1 MVAPT
6 EPMRLGG
13 GRQVALWRPLRTSP
27 TLIPPGRFGGPAP
40 NAIPGLSGWWDGG
53 ALSAMT
59 DPSGSPLSAWNEPI
73 GQLAD
78 KSGSGSPLVPYSFA
92 VPSGQPSATPRLN
105 AFLGGCGR
113 VAGGAGT
120 LAPALDPDIGFR
132 RLTGG
137 IGSATAWTRYLVW
150 SRPNWRQN
158 SGRDTLSVT
167 LFSVGGVPILQLDSN
182 GGTARLVLLP
192 GSSQTVL
199 STTMERRHS
208 HSVILRYTP
217 GQGIDA
223 WLDGTKVATSA
234 RNTLS
239 ANAPGPEVL
248 LHDQTLLGAA
258 QCWFH
263 EAASWDRAILDS
275 EATTLL
281 AAGQRW
287 VRGARR
293 GILLVIDGQ
302 SNAINYAINDGA
314 AALLAQ
320 GIAWHL
326 GALAYNVLATT
337 GSPASYTMQSGH
349 GIYPAVNGLYPG
361 SFLND
366 PNDGSSPT
374 TWSVGADGLAVQ
386 AALAGLAPEDQTDIA
401 ALIWPWNET
410 DSLRGYVEKAT
421 FLAAAQRFLALERGM
436 LGRAAVDLPLIW
448 WNAIPY
454 GGNDGIQMHREVVVA
469 LASDPAQN
477 VVIGNPQTSDSNAR
491 NAIWDPTTG
500 LASGGDT
507 AHRDGGDNQ
516 RFARLAAGIAARAIL
531 ATGRGDTIRTIP
543 VGVPTVGGPRIVHAY
558 LATPITVILTVQH
571 DVGTDVRIPLRAA
584 EGTGFAVMDGGSIL
598 APGSIIPAISCS
610 RQDATHLLVTLA
622 GAPTNPAASC
632 WLYYPYGA
640 AALGRG
646 NAVTD
651 NFSAIV
657 PPTGWDIAGDLGTA
671 WTLDYP
677 LAATAAPIALS
688 ASPT

>member
-1 MVAPT
+1 MVAPA
-6 EPMRLGG
+6 EPMRLG
-13 GRQVALWRPLRTSP
+13 GRQVALWRPLRTSS
-27 TLIPPGRFGGPAP
+27 TLPPGGFGGPAP

-53 ALSAMT
+53 VLSAMT

-78 KSGSGSPLVPYSFA
+78 KSGSGSPLLPYSFA
-92 VPSGQPSATPRLN
+92 VPSGPPSATPRLN

-158 SGRDTLSVT
+158 SGRDTLPVT

-182 GGTARLVLLP
+182 GGTARLMLLL

-223 WLDGTKVATSA
+223 WLDGTKVATGA
-234 RNTLS
+234 PNTLS
-239 ANAPGPEVL
+239 SNPPGPEVL

-281 AAGQRW
+281 AAAQRW
-287 VRGARR
+287 IRGARR
-293 GILLVIDGQ
+293 GILLVVDGQ
-302 SNAINYAINDGA
+302 SNAINYAMNDGA

-326 GALAYNVLATT
+326 GALAYSVLATT

-366 PNDGSSPT
+366 PNDGSPPT
-374 TWSVGADGLAVQ
+374 TWAVGADGLAVQ
-386 AALAGLAPEDQTDIA
+386 AAIAGLPPEDQTDIA

-469 LASDPAQN
+469 LASDPTQN

-531 ATGRGDTIRTIP
+531 ATGRGDTIMTIP

-558 LATPITVILTVQH
+558 LVTPTTVILTVQH
-571 DVGTDVRIPLRAA
+571 DAGTDVRILLQAA
-584 EGTGFAVMDGGSIL
+584 KGTGFAVMDGGSIL
-598 APGSIIPAISCS
+598 APGPIIPAISCS
-610 RQDATHLLVTLA
+610 RQDATHLLLTLA
-622 GAPTNPAASC
+622 GAPTNPAPSC

-657 PPTGWDIAGDLGTA
+657 PPTSWDIARDLGTA

-688 ASPT
+688 TSPT